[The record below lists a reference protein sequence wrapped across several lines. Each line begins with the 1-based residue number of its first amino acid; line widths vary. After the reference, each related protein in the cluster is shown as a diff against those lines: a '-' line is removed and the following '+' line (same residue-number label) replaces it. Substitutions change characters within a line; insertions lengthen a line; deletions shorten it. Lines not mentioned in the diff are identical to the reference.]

1 LPLIT
6 SAETS
11 NADLADL
18 RAALEQ
24 AVQSSA
30 LAPTLRALFIRGFE
44 AVDLAAYQV
53 CLDMQDQALALG
65 YPSL

>member
-1 LPLIT
+1 M
-6 SAETS
+6 
-11 NADLADL
+11 
-18 RAALEQ
+18 
-24 AVQSSA
+24 
-30 LAPTLRALFIRGFE
+30 FIRSFE